1 LIEQEV
7 YQYEDSHLPF
17 IAKALKMN
25 FVFGVAFED
34 NFGNAILSKYQIQG
48 AENHKIEI
56 ENNEIRS
63 LVLLKTPYFNLNVTH
78 LDVISEEVRLKQY
91 EKMLKLMDH
100 KKPNIFMG
108 DFNSLRF
115 EDYSTEN
122 WRKIEKVRKEKNW
135 ELPQTDLIRE
145 VEKSFYDVWS
155 TSTDQEVSGTCRFNT
170 RIDYIF
176 ISKENNFKIQEFKK
190 IVNDEISDH
199 YPLFMK
205 FKIQ

>member
-1 LIEQEV
+1 
-7 YQYEDSHLPF
+7 
-17 IAKALKMN
+17 MN

-115 EDYSTEN
+115 EDYSKEN
-122 WRKIEKVRKEKNW
+122 WRNIEKVRKEKNW

-155 TSTDQEVSGTCRFNT
+155 NSTDQEVSGTCRFNT

-176 ISKENNFKIQEFKK
+176 ISKENNFKIQEFKR